1 MSKRI
6 RILLADDHAVVRQ
19 GFKMIL
25 GAQTDM
31 EIVGE
36 AGNGREAVELAERLK
51 PDIIVMDVAM
61 PELNGIEA
69 TRRLA
74 ESVPHARVVALSMHK
89 DSVYVR
95 EILRAGARGYL
106 LKDSV
111 ADDLVSAVRAVA
123 RGEGYLSPVVSNAV
137 LDDYRRH
144 VTNPIDLLTS
154 REREVLQML
163 AEGKTNK
170 EIAGILNLSVYTV
183 DAHRG
188 RIMEKLNL
196 HSINELVRFALRN
209 GLID

>member
-1 MSKRI
+1 MKRI
-6 RILLADDHAVVRQ
+6 RILLADDHAVVRH

-25 GAQTDM
+25 SAQSDM

-36 AGNGREAVELAERLK
+36 AGNGREAVDLAADLR
-51 PDIIVMDVAM
+51 PDVVVMDVAM

-69 TRRLA
+69 TRRLTA
-74 ESVPHARVVALSMHK
+74 ANPHARVIALSMHK

-106 LKDSV
+106 LKDSGP
-111 ADDLVSAVRAVA
+111 ADLVAAVRAIA
-123 RGEGYLSPVVSNAV
+123 SGEGYLSPAVSDAV
-137 LDDYRRH
+137 LNDYRKH
-144 VTNPIDLLTS
+144 VTDPIDLLSS

-170 EIAGILNLSVYTV
+170 EIAVVLNLSVYTV

-196 HSINELVRFALRN
+196 HSINELVRFAVRN
-209 GLID
+209 GLVD